1 MSNSCRYSYQLSF
14 QFHGNKDVAK
24 SDEHDETVTVD
35 INLWRRGV
43 VVVTTA
49 QLHSTKPEPRL
60 SADSNPAR
68 GVLEICNGEDL

>member
-60 SADSNPAR
+60 CADSNPAR
-68 GVLEICNGEDL
+68 GVLEICDGEDL